1 MRGLLAALAVLLA
14 TAAQAAPS
22 VTVYRHAALIDG
34 TGGPLRPDMAVVVE
48 GERIAAVGP
57 DAEVATPP
65 GARVVDLTGKYVTP
79 GLIDSHQ
86 HIATPPDRRQAE
98 AALRRNLYGGVTS
111 IRVMADDL
119 RAVAELA
126 RASRAAEIPAPEITF
141 AALMAGESFFADPRV
156 AAASRGFAPGTAP
169 WMQAVTATTDL
180 PLAVA
185 RARGTGATA
194 IKIYANLPPDLVKAI
209 AAEAHRQGLK
219 VWAHGAVFPTTPA
232 QVLDARPDVV
242 SHTCYLAYQAVDV
255 PASYQQRVVI
265 DPASFEGG
273 ANPVMAGLFARMLAQ
288 GTILDPTLRVYAE
301 GDRRAAADPKAKPPF
316 CTARLAALLTR
327 QAWLAG
333 VQIDTGTD
341 GLSPWNDPWPE
352 LYGELALLVREA
364 GIPPAAVIRAATLGG
379 AMAAGQEAD
388 MGSIAPGKLANLIV
402 LARNPLDDIENL
414 KSLELTV
421 KRGRAWPRSGFRPLA
436 KQDLED

>member
-194 IKIYANLPPDLVKAI
+194 IKIYANLPPDLVTAI
-209 AAEAHRQGLK
+209 AAEARRQGLA
-219 VWAHGAVFPTTPA
+219 VWIHGAVFPTTPDEG
-232 QVLDARPDVV
+232 LGARPDTV
-242 SHTCYLAYQAVDV
+242 SHTCYLAYEVAGV
-255 PASYQQRVVI
+255 PPSYQARTVI
-265 DPASFEGG
+265 DPAPFMAGD
-273 ANPVMAGLFARMLAQ
+273 NPVMAGLFARMKGQ
-288 GTILDPTLRVYAE
+288 GTLLDATLRVYAE
-301 GDRRAAADPKAKPPF
+301 GDRRAAADPKARRPF
-316 CTARLAALLTR
+316 CATALAAVLTR

-333 VQIDTGTD
+333 VELSAGTD
-341 GLSPWNDPWPE
+341 GLAPWNDRWPE
-352 LYGELALLVREA
+352 LHDELALLAKDA
-364 GIPPAAVIRAATLGG
+364 GLPAAAVIRAATLGG
-379 AMAAGQEAD
+379 ARASGREAET
-388 MGSIAPGKLANLIV
+388 GTIAPGKLADLLI
-402 LARNPLDDIENL
+402 LARNPLDDVANF
-414 KSLELTV
+414 KSLEVTV
-421 KRGRAWPRSGFRPLA
+421 KRGRPYSRTDYRPLRRR
-436 KQDLED
+436 DLED